1 VNQPLIKVAFGLF
14 VSVIAG
20 MACAEQAIYSCQR
33 ADGSVELTTRRD
45 SAQCELIAGSESTAA
60 AAPTPAAAA
69 PAPEKSA
76 DAAPAADTAKAA
88 TGNANA
94 ETKAQASEA
103 KADAKAD
110 PVEDPRKHYR
120 DAIIQAVRGD
130 GTTSSL
136 ANRSV
141 GRRYLAITRNDYM
154 KANGDGQSQSQIP
167 GQ

>member
-1 VNQPLIKVAFGLF
+1 MNPPIIKVAIGLF

-33 ADGSVELTTRRD
+33 ANGSVELTTRRD
-45 SAQCELIAGSESTAA
+45 SAQCELIAGSESTAV
-60 AAPTPAAAA
+60 AAPAAAAAA

-76 DAAPAADTAKAA
+76 EAAPAADTAKTAPS
-88 TGNANA
+88 NAKA
-94 ETKAQASEA
+94 ETKAPASEA
-103 KADAKAD
+103 KTEAKTD
-110 PVEDPRKHYR
+110 PVEDPRKQYR

-136 ANRSV
+136 TNRAV
-141 GRRYLAITRNDYM
+141 GRRYLAITRNDYL
-154 KANGDGQSQSQIP
+154 KANGDPQAPAP

>member
-1 VNQPLIKVAFGLF
+1 
-14 VSVIAG
+14 
-20 MACAEQAIYSCQR
+20 MACAGQAIYSCQR

-45 SAQCELIAGSESTAA
+45 SAQCELIAGSEAATVSAPTAA
-60 AAPTPAAAA
+60 ATAS
-69 PAPEKSA
+69 APEKA
-76 DAAPAADTAKAA
+76 AEAAPAADTAKTAPS
-88 TGNANA
+88 NAKA
-94 ETKAQASEA
+94 ETKAAASEA

-110 PVEDPRKHYR
+110 PVEDPRKQYR

-154 KANGDGQSQSQIP
+154 KANGDPQAPAP